1 MRRGDSASNYHVI
14 ASYYDH
20 VDNWREAA
28 AEVDELSAEAL
39 YVTSKIISESPSKT
53 LSSSSGGHAEVYVL
67 ICKSR
72 MP

>member
-20 VDNWREAA
+20 VDNWCEAA

-39 YVTSKIISESPSKT
+39 RY
-53 LSSSSGGHAEVYVL
+53 
-67 ICKSR
+67 
-72 MP
+72 